1 MMTEMLKPK
10 PGESIYDPTCGSAS
24 GSRRLR
30 FLAAKFDKTPKVHGR
45 TVQVVKRLD
54 IALKSVYIFDTKTYI
69 NMGQK

>member
-1 MMTEMLKPK
+1 M
-10 PGESIYDPTCGSAS
+10 
-24 GSRRLR
+24 
-30 FLAAKFDKTPKVHGR
+30 AAKFDKTPKVHGR